1 MTSLYRVVGTVLL
14 LCLLQ
19 FPIAVLTSAYSA
31 QEAGWL
37 YYGKY
42 NSKASDWINRYFAA
56 EGNEDAKP
64 RPGRHVRALEA
75 VTVRSRPIAYIEG
88 EGWKNG
94 KSIGAVQAGESV
106 TVREVVVVNRG
117 YYWIRIALSGGAT
130 SDSELEVSGD
140 ANIIANRFEIGTKHG
155 AENFTQWFA
164 GLRVSPQGQAITK
177 AVAAY
182 YGVPPEVVDL
192 STNLWKDRVKF
203 KEIGNEVKGAV
214 LSPEGYTICNVEREG
229 EISITGKSSMY
240 MRVSRDPEPD
250 GLQTYLSV
258 PFPRMTQPSE
268 WADVTFLIS
277 FVKKGSESDFN
288 CIATNMVVADC
299 PQGPDSCKPNHP
311 HQP

>member
-1 MTSLYRVVGTVLL
+1 MKNLSRVVGTALL
-14 LCLLQ
+14 LCVLQ
-19 FPIAVLTSAYSA
+19 FPIAILTSARSA

-42 NSKASDWINRYFAA
+42 DRKAGEWINRYFASN
-56 EGNEDAKP
+56 GNEDAKP
-64 RPGRHVRALEA
+64 RPGRSVRALEA
-75 VTVRSRPIAYIEG
+75 VTVRSRPIAFVEG

-94 KSIGAVQAGESV
+94 KPIGAVQAGESV
-106 TVREVVVVNRG
+106 IVQEVVVVNKG
-117 YYWIRIALSGGAT
+117 YYWVRIAMSGSAPSNSESEASIDAT
-130 SDSELEVSGD
+130 
-140 ANIIANRFEIGTKHG
+140 IIANRFEIGTKRG
-155 AENFTQWFA
+155 PENFTQWFA
-164 GLRVSPQGQAITK
+164 GLRISKEGQDITK

-203 KEIGNEVKGAV
+203 KENGNEVKGEI
-214 LSPEGYTICNVEREG
+214 LSPEGYTICNVERDG

-258 PFPRMTQPSE
+258 PFPRMFQGSE
-268 WADVTFLIS
+268 FADVSFLIS
-277 FVKKGSESDFN
+277 FVKKGNQSNFN

-299 PQGPDSCKPNHP
+299 PQGPDSCKPRHP
-311 HQP
+311 Q